1 MFKKKI
7 LITGVSGLVGTVLAE
22 SLKETYEVSGV
33 DLKESLEVPTLQAD
47 CSNLEEML
55 PAFSGVDTVIDLASN
70 PSQYS
75 EWDIIH
81 DVNLKCTSNALE
93 AAKICGVQRVIFASS
108 NHATGMYET
117 DIPYRRIVE
126 GDYSGIEPDSIP
138 LVSTDMP
145 VRPDGPYGIAK
156 AFGEAAGRFY
166 SDRYGLSSLSV
177 RIGTLNS
184 EGRPTNQRQF
194 ATLLTHSDL
203 VNLFSK
209 CIDAPSELKFG
220 IYYGVSNNKWRF
232 WDISN
237 SEAEIGYRS
246 NDNAEMWREGSLTGN

>member
-1 MFKKKI
+1 MVKNKV
-7 LITGVSGLVGTVLAE
+7 LITGVSGLVGTVLAQ
-22 SLKETYEVSGV
+22 SLKERYEVSGV
-33 DLKESLEVPTLQAD
+33 DLKKSSEVPTMKAD
-47 CSNLEEML
+47 CSIIEEML
-55 PAFSGVDTVIDLASN
+55 PAFSGIDTVRDLASN
-70 PSQYS
+70 PSQFS
-75 EWDIIH
+75 EWNIIH
-81 DVNLKCTSNALE
+81 DVNLRCTSNALE
-93 AAKICGVQRVIFASS
+93 AAKICGVKRVIFASS

-117 DIPYRRIVE
+117 DSPYSKIVKGE
-126 GDYSGIEPDSIP
+126 YTGLEPDSIP
-138 LVSTDMP
+138 LVSTEMP

-166 SDRYGLSSLSV
+166 ADQYGLSSLSV
-177 RIGTLNS
+177 RIGTLND

-209 CIDAPSELKFG
+209 CIDAPHELKFG

-237 SEAEIGYRS
+237 SEAEIGYKP
-246 NDNAEMWREGSLTGN
+246 NDNAEMWRGGSLTGN

>member
-1 MFKKKI
+1 MFKKKV
-7 LITGVSGLVGTVLAE
+7 LITGVSGLVGTVLAK

-33 DLKESLEVPTLQAD
+33 DLKESPEVPTIQAD

-55 PAFSGVDTVIDLASN
+55 PAFLGVDTVIDLASN

-93 AAKICGVQRVIFASS
+93 AAKICGVRRVIFASS

-117 DIPYRRIVE
+117 DSPYSRIVK

-156 AFGEAAGRFY
+156 AFGEAGGRFY

-209 CIDAPSELKFG
+209 CIDASSELKFG

-237 SEAEIGYRS
+237 SEAEIGYRP